1 MRDSKNIS
9 GPQIAKHRKQ
19 QGLTQLQLSKALAK
33 RGIDIDRAG
42 VAKIEN
48 GLRGV
53 NDYELPAMAK
63 ILGTT
68 VGKLLGMRTRRKR

>member
-9 GPQIAKHRKQ
+9 GPQIAKFRKKLK
-19 QGLTQLQLSKALAK
+19 LTQLQLSEALAK
-33 RGIDIDRAG
+33 RGVDIDRAG